1 MSTRPKRSRTPSDKA
16 VENLS
21 AVPKKRWKA
30 NVKTKQGSSSGST
43 STSTNKPGSQQVID
57 ASMEERIVTQVTEK
71 LVPVLTE
78 KLRANLLDK
87 AKVVDEE
94 DDEGESSEEDEL
106 EELRS
111 AALNTM
117 GTSV

>member
-16 VENLS
+16 VENLL
-21 AVPKKRWKA
+21 AVPKKREKENA
-30 NVKTKQGSSSGST
+30 KTKQGSSSGST

-87 AKVVDEE
+87 AKVVDE
-94 DDEGESSEEDEL
+94 
-106 EELRS
+106 R
-111 AALNTM
+111 THTHR
-117 GTSV
+117 GTKSNSVGQIFI